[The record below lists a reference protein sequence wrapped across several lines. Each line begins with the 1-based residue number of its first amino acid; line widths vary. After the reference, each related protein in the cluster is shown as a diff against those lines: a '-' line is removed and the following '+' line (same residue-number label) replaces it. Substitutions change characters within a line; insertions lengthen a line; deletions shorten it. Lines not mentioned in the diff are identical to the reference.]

1 MKNYK
6 KYANKIGS
14 YNGYNF
20 CDDFI
25 IPHVFKSKAQC
36 SETNCSA
43 CKMLQMIWLFEEC
56 EESEEPKT
64 DWSKVE
70 VDTPILVRDNENGI
84 WKRRYFAKYENRVV
98 YTWSDG
104 RTSWN
109 EVVVIGWKFAKLAE
123 SEKGGAE

>member
-1 MKNYK
+1 MKNYE

-20 CDDFI
+20 CEDFI
-25 IPHVFKSKAQC
+25 IPHVFKSKVQC

-70 VDTPILVRDNENGI
+70 VDTPILVRDYEDQG
-84 WKRRYFAKYENRVV
+84 WERRHFAKYEEGVI
-98 YTWSDG
+98 YTW
-104 RTSWN
+104 TSGNTRWTS
-109 EVVVIGWKFAKLAE
+109 EGIMTRWKYAKLAD
-123 SEKGGAE
+123 SEEE

>member
-1 MKNYK
+1 MKNYE
-6 KYANKIGS
+6 KYANKIRS

-25 IPHVFKSKAQC
+25 IPHVFKSKVQC

-70 VDTPILVRDNENGI
+70 VDTPILVREDEDEEW
-84 WKRRYFAKYENRVV
+84 WKRHFAKYEDGVV
-98 YTWSDG
+98 YAWRDG
-104 RTSWN
+104 CTSWN
-109 EVVVIGWKFAKLAE
+109 AEGGMVEWNYAKLAD
-123 SEKGGAE
+123 SEEK

>member
-1 MKNYK
+1 MKNYE

-20 CDDFI
+20 CEDFI
-25 IPHVFKSKAQC
+25 IPHVFKSKVQC

-70 VDTPILVRDNENGI
+70 LDTPILVRDYEDQG
-84 WKRRYFAKYENRVV
+84 WERRHFAKYE
-98 YTWSDG
+98 DG
-104 RTSWN
+104 AVFAWGGGETSWTSGCM
-109 EVVVIGWKFAKLAE
+109 IRWKYAKLAE
-123 SEKGGAE
+123 SEEE